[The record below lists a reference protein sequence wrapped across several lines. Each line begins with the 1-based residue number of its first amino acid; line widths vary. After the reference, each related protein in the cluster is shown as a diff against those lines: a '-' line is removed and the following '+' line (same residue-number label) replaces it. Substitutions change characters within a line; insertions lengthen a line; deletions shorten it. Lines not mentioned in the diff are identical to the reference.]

1 MTLATKNNAII
12 VKDGKLAEDCGCC
25 GGWYCYPPPLPCN
38 VCPEL
43 PSTISL
49 SISFPQ
55 ISTFYTTVLLNIGG
69 VMTWRN
75 LRWTPSLTGST
86 TFTLTKDRSFI
97 FGFCSYSYN
106 AGPLGV
112 GGNGGQIR
120 QQDSSLP
127 MFSMAVG
134 YRKPSITSG
143 GAECQSG
150 YVYPFSFHQMTL
162 VVGGVSYAT
171 NAQFVPPS
179 NANFVQP
186 ENDSYGSAT
195 TASFHLDGGYL
206 PTSSVTDGWYAIYG
220 EVASSGGCQIRLERP
235 FQGGIAVPFFYGTST
250 GTAGYGQIDL
260 SLQAA

>member
-1 MTLATKNNAII
+1 
-12 VKDGKLAEDCGCC
+12 
-25 GGWYCYPPPLPCN
+25 
-38 VCPEL
+38 
-43 PSTISL
+43 
-49 SISFPQ
+49 
-55 ISTFYTTVLLNIGG
+55 
-69 VMTWRN
+69 
-75 LRWTPSLTGST
+75 
-86 TFTLTKDRSFI
+86 
-97 FGFCSYSYN
+97 
-106 AGPLGV
+106 
-112 GGNGGQIR
+112 
-120 QQDSSLP
+120 
-127 MFSMAVG
+127 MFSMAAG
-134 YRKPSITSG
+134 YRKSTIWAG

-195 TASFHLDGGYL
+195 TASFNLMDGYSR
-206 PTSSVTDGWYAIYG
+206 PTSTVTNGWYAIYG

-250 GTAGYGQIDL
+250 GTAGYGQISL